1 MVDTRTLTE
10 SAEKERQEMEQLT
23 KLMTLKS
30 AQIIVQ
36 SRMGE
41 KLHTYC
47 TNQNSSVNI
56 YINYFLSSIYVNKT
70 NSN

>member
-23 KLMTLKS
+23 KLMTMKS

-41 KLHTYC
+41 RLHTYC
-47 TNQNSSVNI
+47 TNQNSSVSIFIYYGPFNI
-56 YINYFLSSIYVNKT
+56 I
-70 NSN
+70 

>member
-1 MVDTRTLTE
+1 MVDTRTMTE

-23 KLMTLKS
+23 KLMTIKS

-47 TNQNSSVNI
+47 TNQNTSVSKS
-56 YINYFLSSIYVNKT
+56 INYLFYTINKE
-70 NSN
+70 NC

>member
-1 MVDTRTLTE
+1 MVDTRILTE
-10 SAEKERQEMEQLT
+10 SAEKERQEMEQLS
-23 KLMTLKS
+23 KLMTMKS

-47 TNQNSSVNI
+47 TNENSSVSMTNI
-56 YINYFLSSIYVNKT
+56 HYYYIYLYY
-70 NSN
+70 

>member
-23 KLMTLKS
+23 KLMTMKS

-47 TNQNSSVNI
+47 SDQNNSVSFSI
-56 YINYFLSSIYVNKT
+56 SYFTPTLLN
-70 NSN
+70 NHM

>member
-47 TNQNSSVNI
+47 TNQNSSVSI

>member
-1 MVDTRTLTE
+1 MVDTRILTE
-10 SAEKERQEMEQLT
+10 SAEKEKQEMEQLT
-23 KLMTLKS
+23 KLMTMKS

-47 TNQNSSVNI
+47 TNQSSSV
-56 YINYFLSSIYVNKT
+56 SISYYN
-70 NSN
+70 

>member
-1 MVDTRTLTE
+1 MVDTRTMTD

-23 KLMTLKS
+23 KLMTMKS

-41 KLHTYC
+41 KLNTYC
-47 TNQNSSVNI
+47 TNQNSSV
-56 YINYFLSSIYVNKT
+56 SIIT
-70 NSN
+70 

>member
-23 KLMTLKS
+23 KLMTMKS

-41 KLHTYC
+41 RLHTYC
-47 TNQNSSVNI
+47 TNQNSSVSIIICYEPINI
-56 YINYFLSSIYVNKT
+56 K
-70 NSN
+70 

>member
-1 MVDTRTLTE
+1 MVDTRKLTE
-10 SAEKERQEMEQLT
+10 SAEKERQEMEQLS
-23 KLMTLKS
+23 KLMIMKS

-47 TNQNSSVNI
+47 TNQNSSVSIII
-56 YINYFLSSIYVNKT
+56 YYY
-70 NSN
+70 

>member
-10 SAEKERQEMEQLT
+10 SVDKERQEMEQLS
-23 KLMTLKS
+23 KLMTMKS
-30 AQIIVQ
+30 AQVIVQ

-47 TNQNSSVNI
+47 TNQNSSVSI
-56 YINYFLSSIYVNKT
+56 IMKKLLDFYIT
-70 NSN
+70 

>member
-10 SAEKERQEMEQLT
+10 SAEKERQEMEQLS
-23 KLMTLKS
+23 KLMTIKS
-30 AQIIVQ
+30 AQVIVQ

-47 TNQNSSVNI
+47 TNQNSSV
-56 YINYFLSSIYVNKT
+56 SIIMK
-70 NSN
+70 

>member
-23 KLMTLKS
+23 KLMTMKS

-41 KLHTYC
+41 RLHTYC
-47 TNQNSSVNI
+47 TNQNSSVSILI
-56 YINYFLSSIYVNKT
+56 YYEPFYIK
-70 NSN
+70 